1 VLHVFEPAQL
11 MWEIATAHYARRAV
25 SRQAAAAGE
34 VGLGRSPHYT
44 AILLTHAVRP
54 ILSLKGQTMIRTLP
68 CLQITRV
75 DICRSSR
82 YVRR

>member
-1 VLHVFEPAQL
+1 
-11 MWEIATAHYARRAV
+11 V
-25 SRQAAAAGE
+25 SRQAAAAAAAAAGE

-54 ILSLKGQTMIRTLP
+54 IFSLKGQTMIRTLP

-82 YVRR
+82 YVRC